1 MVFYMLQGIKKFI
14 KSMTKEDVFIMSVAI
29 LIGVLYDIGMWIY
42 FKY

>member
-1 MVFYMLQGIKKFI
+1 MLQGIKKFI
-14 KSMTKEDVFIMSVAI
+14 KSMTKEDIFIMCVAI